1 MTPGAQIRCKSG
13 SHNQENSDMWIM
25 SLTRRWLAV
34 LVAVCCL
41 AAGCN
46 SLKDTWNSRGVPQ
59 QWEPDNAASNGDK
72 NP

>member
-1 MTPGAQIRCKSG
+1 MRT
-13 SHNQENSDMWIM
+13 M
-25 SLTRRWLAV
+25 SFTRRWLAI
-34 LVAVCCL
+34 LLATCCV

-59 QWEPDNAASNGDK
+59 QWEPDDTAGSGDE